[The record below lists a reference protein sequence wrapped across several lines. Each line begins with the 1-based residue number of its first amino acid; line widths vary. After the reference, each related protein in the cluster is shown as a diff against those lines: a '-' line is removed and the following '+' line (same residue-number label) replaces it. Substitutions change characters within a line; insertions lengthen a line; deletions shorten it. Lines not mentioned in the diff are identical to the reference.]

1 MVYVP
6 HSKRDFKKMLKACGV
21 DSVDELFSSIPDA
34 LVQKAPSKL
43 PEPMSEAD
51 VLELARDLADENF
64 PLTCYTSFLGAG
76 LYNHFIPSVVNALL
90 SRGEF
95 LTAYTP
101 YQAEASQGTLQA
113 VYEYQ
118 SMIAELTGMD
128 VSNASSYDGGTAC
141 ADALVMIKEKVGKKR
156 DRILVSEGLHPEYRE
171 VMATYNFGLEMQ
183 IETFPLKDGLT
194 DYDAIDAAIGD
205 DTAGCFMQYP
215 NCLGL
220 IEDFGRLEKLNEKLH
235 ANQAVSVAVCN
246 PIALAILKPPGH
258 LGFDVAVGEGQP
270 LGLPIGFGGPLLGY
284 FATKQEY
291 IRKLPGR
298 LVGRTVDVNGDEGFV
313 LNLQARE
320 QHIRRERAT
329 SNICTNEA
337 LCALA
342 AAMYMT
348 YWGREGLP
356 LLAKEITGR
365 AHLLAKRIS
374 EIGAVELYYP
384 GKPFFNEIV
393 VKVDADLDCVNDDLL
408 DMDYLSGFPLADWFP
423 DSELHDC
430 MLLAVT
436 ENLHPEDIKAFCK
449 ELEETALDSPMWGDE
464 D

>member
-6 HSKRDFKKMLKACGV
+6 HSERDFEKMLKACGV
-21 DSVDELFSSIPDA
+21 NSVDELFSSIPDA
-34 LVQKAPSKL
+34 LKQKAPSEL

-64 PLTCYTSFLGAG
+64 PLTSHPSFLGAG
-76 LYNHFIPSVVNALL
+76 LYNHFIPSVLKTLL

-156 DRILVSEGLHPEYRE
+156 NRILVSEGLNPEYIE

-183 IETFPLKDGLT
+183 LKTVPMKDGLT

-205 DTAGCFMQYP
+205 ETAGCFIQYP

-298 LVGRTVDVNGDEGFV
+298 LVGRTVDVNGNEGFV

-356 LLAKEITGR
+356 LLAKEIAGR
-365 AHLLAKRIS
+365 ARLLADRIS
-374 EIGAVELYYP
+374 EIDGVELYYP

-393 VKVDADLDCVNDDLL
+393 VRIDADTFTVNDHLL
-408 DMDYLSGFPLADWFP
+408 GSDFIGGLPLVNWFP
-423 DSELHDC
+423 GIGLDDC

-436 ENLHPEDIKAFCK
+436 ESVSTDYIEAFRE
-449 ELEETALDSPMWGDE
+449 ELEEIMEYISRGGDA
-464 D
+464 

>member
-6 HSKRDFKKMLKACGV
+6 HSERDFKKMLKVCQV
-21 DSVDELFSSIPDA
+21 NSVDELFSSIPDS
-34 LVQKAPSKL
+34 LKQKAPSVL
-43 PEPMSEAD
+43 PEPVSEAD
-51 VLELARDLADENF
+51 VLQLARELADENY
-64 PLTCYTSFLGAG
+64 PLTCYPSFLGAG
-76 LYNHFIPSVVNALL
+76 LYNHFIPSVLKTLL

-156 DRILVSEGLHPEYRE
+156 NRVLISEGLHPEYRE
-171 VMATYNFGLEMQ
+171 VIATYNFGLEMQ
-183 IETFPLKDGLT
+183 LQTVSLKDGLT
-194 DYDAIDAAIGD
+194 DYDAIDAAID
-205 DTAGCFMQYP
+205 DETAGCFIQYP

-220 IEDFGRLEKLNEKLH
+220 IEDFGSIEKLNKKLH

-270 LGLPIGFGGPLLGY
+270 LGLPVGFGGPLLGY
-284 FATKQEY
+284 FATREEF

-298 LVGRTVDVNGDEGFV
+298 LVGRTLDVNGDEGFV

-329 SNICTNEA
+329 SNICTNQA

-342 AAMYMT
+342 AAMYLT
-348 YWGREGLP
+348 YWGRDGLP
-356 LLAKEITGR
+356 LLAKEIAGR
-365 AHLLAKRIS
+365 ARLLAERIC
-374 EIGAVELYYP
+374 EIDGVEMCYP
-384 GKPFFNEIV
+384 GKPFFNEIAV
-393 VKVDADLDCVNDDLL
+393 RIDADILAVNDQML
-408 DMDYLSGFPLADWFP
+408 DFDFIGGFPLINWFP
-423 DSELHDC
+423 DSGMKNC

-436 ENLHPEDIKAFCK
+436 ESMSPENIEVFRE
-449 ELEETALDSPMWGDE
+449 ELEEIIDDISKGADVR
-464 D
+464 